1 MKRILFATVLVGIAS
16 IASAASIEGTWK
28 TFDEK
33 DGTPK
38 AHIQITKVGNTYQGK
53 VVGVEPTC
61 KICQQKN
68 LKDKVVLKGL
78 KQDSDNEYSGG
89 SITDPQSGKTYK
101 AKATVKGGSLEVRGF
116 VGVSLLGRTQVWKRM

>member
-1 MKRILFATVLVGIAS
+1 MKRILFTAVLASFATF
-16 IASAASIEGTWK
+16 ASAASIEGKWK

-61 KICQQKN
+61 AICKQKN
-68 LKDKVVLKGL
+68 LVGQTVLTGL
-78 KQDSDNEYSGG
+78 QQESSNEYANGK
-89 SITDPQSGKTYK
+89 IRDPQSGKTYK